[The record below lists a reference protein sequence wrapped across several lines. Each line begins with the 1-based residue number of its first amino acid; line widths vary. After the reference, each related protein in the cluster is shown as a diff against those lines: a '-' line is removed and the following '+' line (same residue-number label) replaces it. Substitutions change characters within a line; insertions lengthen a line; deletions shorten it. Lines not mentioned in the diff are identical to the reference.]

1 MPQREMDHGDVDPAQ
16 ELIDKVGYIDDLDI
30 FFNKI
35 LCAIYLRPEKTKR
48 GIILTDEIRA
58 EDKYQG
64 KAAVVL
70 KVGPTAFVDD
80 GAAKFHGQ
88 SVKVGDWIVFRPSA
102 GLKMTINATDCVLI
116 QDVQVELRIP
126 SPDIVF

>member
-1 MPQREMDHGDVDPAQ
+1 MDHGDVDPAQ
-16 ELIDKVGYIDDLDI
+16 ELIEKAGYIDDVDV

-35 LCAIYLRPEKTKR
+35 LCAVYIRPEKTKT
-48 GIILTDEIRA
+48 GIILTDDIRK
-58 EDKYQG
+58 EDEYQG

-80 GAAKFHGQ
+80 GAARFHDQ
-88 SVKVGDWIVFRPSA
+88 KVSVGDWVVFRPSA
-102 GLKMTINATDCVLI
+102 GLKMTLNKTHCVLI

-126 SPDIVF
+126 APDVVF